1 MQPRFGKA
9 IVVAP
14 LAAPVAIF
22 SMLLLREAFGSVH
35 EGSIAA
41 IPVWLFA
48 LVLFGAPP
56 AYLSTLVILWPVS
69 RALASAERFTWP
81 VATAI
86 SAFAGAIIMPA
97 YLRALEPRGRIDLF
111 PGAGVLAGAAT
122 GLAFWVIATRPRTET
137 TFT

>member
-22 SMLLLREAFGSVH
+22 SVLLVRETFVSVH

-56 AYLSTLVILWPVS
+56 AYLMGDTRIK
-69 RALASAERFTWP
+69 RT
-81 VATAI
+81 VAPAMI
-86 SAFAGAIIMPA
+86 S
-97 YLRALEPRGRIDLF
+97 D
-111 PGAGVLAGAAT
+111 
-122 GLAFWVIATRPRTET
+122 
-137 TFT
+137 